1 MSRSLTV
8 TCLVKLWLK
17 MLLCPLLFSVVAA
30 CRLRVRPAARVRCGG
45 RRAASAALGLPAHK
59 EGKISPRPLRGTGS
73 FPGLTPLALSSLS
86 GSAVRSVLLSIHPQ
100 RVVVHHARPRQYGCV
115 RPDGPTHPKPTVP
128 DHENA
133 FPEEGEGAG
142 GCPTL
147 FCRGRNWGS
156 LLLPAAGEDSAIGL
170 LALVA
175 WARPVLWKRRRGGLV
190 AGRGEL
196 ARGRGGRSGSRSL
209 PGRGCREPT
218 NGLQRGSPGC
228 HLQPRAGPTLT
239 PSSQEGCWDA
249 GLPAP
254 SSGLG
259 GVRTPT

>member
-30 CRLRVRPAARVRCGG
+30 CRLRVRPAARVCCGG

-73 FPGLTPLALSSLS
+73 FPGLIPLALLSLS

-128 DHENA
+128 DHGNA

-142 GCPTL
+142 GCPRFSAEGGIGVRCSCLQLEKTRRSDFL
-147 FCRGRNWGS
+147 RWSRGLG
-156 LLLPAAGEDSAIGL
+156 
-170 LALVA
+170 
-175 WARPVLWKRRRGGLV
+175 
-190 AGRGEL
+190 
-196 ARGRGGRSGSRSL
+196 
-209 PGRGCREPT
+209 
-218 NGLQRGSPGC
+218 
-228 HLQPRAGPTLT
+228 
-239 PSSQEGCWDA
+239 
-249 GLPAP
+249 P
-254 SSGLG
+254 SSGREG
-259 GVRTPT
+259 EAVWWQGEVSWPGDGVADRGAGPCPAEAAGSPRTASSREAQVATSSPALAQP